1 MTNLAVDNLE
11 AFFNQQPL
19 PTEVKN

>member
-11 AFFNQQPL
+11 SFFNQQPL
-19 PTEVKN
+19 LTEVKN